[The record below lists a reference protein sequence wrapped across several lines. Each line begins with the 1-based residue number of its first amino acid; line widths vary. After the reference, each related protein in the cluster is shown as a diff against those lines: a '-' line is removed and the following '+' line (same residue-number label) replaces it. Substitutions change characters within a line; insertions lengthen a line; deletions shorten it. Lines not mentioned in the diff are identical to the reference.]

1 MVIKKIRANRPGPLR
16 ERRESSFTRAASL
29 VRTGGSGAW
38 VEGVLKE
45 THQLVGG
52 ESCNAPIAVSGRG
65 LVGKG

>member
-1 MVIKKIRANRPGPLR
+1 MK
-16 ERRESSFTRAASL
+16 
-29 VRTGGSGAW
+29 
-38 VEGVLKE
+38 GVYKV